1 MRVKKYY
8 LYLTDAERRLVLKA
22 LIALRN
28 KLIVQSRYTD
38 IVDEVIIKLYK
49 LACNALRGKIEG

>member
-22 LIALRN
+22 LIAFRN

-49 LACNALRGKIEG
+49 

>member
-38 IVDEVIIKLYK
+38 IVDEVTIKLYK
-49 LACNALRGKIEG
+49 